1 MVPFRPPAAV
11 PPVAPKRQTGTGY
24 PVGGAFQYERRRW
37 MELLLILLLP
47 GAVIVFFGW
56 VFFVSGA
63 IAGLILFC
71 IIDVFNLFGL
81 TSPPLMRR
89 RCGAASC
96 AWRWGF
102 SGSCRLRVEPGPH
115 GRRREPA
122 YPLGVRI
129 APSGSLALN
138 IRPGS
143 ACCCHVYP
151 SCQLATHEA
160 GSPGSGARASVWSPS
175 APALGANLPHV
186 GFLTTDRICQ

>member
-81 TSPPLMRR
+81 NIPSSDEAPLW
-89 RCGAASC
+89 CGVLCVA
-96 AWRWGF
+96 
-102 SGSCRLRVEPGPH
+102 
-115 GRRREPA
+115 
-122 YPLGVRI
+122 
-129 APSGSLALN
+129 
-138 IRPGS
+138 
-143 ACCCHVYP
+143 
-151 SCQLATHEA
+151 
-160 GSPGSGARASVWSPS
+160 
-175 APALGANLPHV
+175 V
-186 GFLTTDRICQ
+186 GFLWLLSTAC